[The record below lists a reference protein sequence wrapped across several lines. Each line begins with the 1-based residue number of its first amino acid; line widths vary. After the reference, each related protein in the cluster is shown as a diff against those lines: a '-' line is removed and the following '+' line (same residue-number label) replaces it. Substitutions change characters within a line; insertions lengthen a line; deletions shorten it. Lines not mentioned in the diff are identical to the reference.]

1 MLGVFETANILKRIF
16 LRMTQ
21 SNRRNWLADALRSSL
36 FLAFGIGMGASSLL
50 AFASSPMASDIDE
63 RIKQL
68 GAVAK
73 LAKVDGKIIEISIT
87 DGSALTA
94 EDIKLFAT
102 AKELTKLQILN
113 FRGLGSSDVAPL
125 FELKNLKS
133 LSLTNTVIDDS
144 AVEGIVKALPNL
156 TDLDLSSNANMSSQ
170 VLKPISELK
179 GLQTLLLMQNR
190 LNDISTRKLAQL
202 KDLKVLDL
210 RGNMEAGDL
219 TLEVLSSLPN
229 LKALKHRSTSVTDY
243 GLELLSENA
252 SIENLLIQDFAIS
265 DASGPYLAKLLK
277 LTQLE
282 IIRCQGFGNDG
293 VKALAGM
300 PLQRLTLRDLPVVA
314 DDAMLVFKDMPKL
327 KRLYLHELG
336 GVSDVGLKNLSSVE
350 SLETLDIWSIPQMT
364 DATVQVIASLPNLTE
379 LSIRSTA
386 ITDASIKTISQ
397 MPKLKRLTLKDNAAI
412 SPAALKALSDKK
424 WDKLD
429 LGNKK

>member
-1 MLGVFETANILKRIF
+1 
-16 LRMTQ
+16 MTQ
-21 SNRRNWLADALRSSL
+21 PNRRNWLSKILRSSSIL
-36 FLAFGIGMGASSLL
+36 IFAVSVGVSSIGSSASGLL
-50 AFASSPMASDIDE
+50 AADIED

-68 GAVAK
+68 GSVAK
-73 LAKVDGKIIEISIT
+73 LTKVDGKITEISIT
-87 DGSALTA
+87 DGSALTV

-102 AKELTKLQILN
+102 ATDLTKLQILN
-113 FRGLGSSDVAPL
+113 FRGLGSNDVAPL

-144 AVEGIVKALPNL
+144 AVEGIVKALPGL

-202 KDLKVLDL
+202 KELKVLDL

-219 TLEVLSSLPN
+219 TLKVLSGLPS
-229 LKALKHRSTSVTDY
+229 LKALKHRSTAVTDY
-243 GLELLSENA
+243 GVELLSENG

-265 DASGPYLAKLLK
+265 DASGPFIAKLLK

-336 GVSDVGLKNLSSVE
+336 GVSDVGLKNLSSVK

-364 DATVQVIASLPNLTE
+364 DATVEVISTLPNLTE

-386 ITDASIKTISQ
+386 ITDASIKIITQ
-397 MPKLKRLTLKDNAAI
+397 MPKLKRLTIKDNASI
-412 SPAALKALSDKK
+412 SPAALKSLSEKN

>member
-1 MLGVFETANILKRIF
+1 
-16 LRMTQ
+16 MTQ
-21 SNRRNWLADALRSSL
+21 INRRNWLKNTLRTSII
-36 FLAFGIGMGASSLL
+36 LAFGMGMGASCLPTF
-50 AFASSPMASDIDE
+50 AFSPFASDIDE

-73 LAKVDGKIIEISIT
+73 LTKVDGKITEISIT

-102 AKELTKLQILN
+102 AKDLTKLQILN
-113 FRGLGSSDVAPL
+113 FRVLGSNDVIPL

-133 LSLTNTVIDDS
+133 LALTNTVIDDS
-144 AVEGIVKALPNL
+144 AVEGIVKAFPNL

-170 VLKPISELK
+170 VLKSISELK
-179 GLQTLLLMQNR
+179 GLQSLLLLQNR

-219 TLEVLSSLPN
+219 TLEVLSGLPN
-229 LKALKHRSTSVTDY
+229 LKSLKHRSTAVTDY
-243 GLELLSENA
+243 GLELLSENG

-265 DASGPYLAKLLK
+265 DSSGPFLAKLVK
-277 LTQLE
+277 LSQLE

-327 KRLYLHELG
+327 KRLYLHELS

-364 DATVQVIASLPNLTE
+364 DATVAVIARLPNLTE

-397 MPKLKRLTLKDNAAI
+397 MPNLKRLTLKDNAAI
-412 SPAALKALSDKK
+412 SPAAVKSLSDKK
-424 WDKLD
+424 WEKLD

>member
-36 FLAFGIGMGASSLL
+36 VLAFGIGMGASSLL

-73 LAKVDGKIIEISIT
+73 LAKVDGKITEISIT

-179 GLQTLLLMQNR
+179 SLQTLLLMQNR
-190 LNDISTRKLAQL
+190 LNDISTRKLSQL

-252 SIENLLIQDFAIS
+252 SLENLLIQDFAIS

>member
-21 SNRRNWLADALRSSL
+21 TNRRNWLADALRSSL
-36 FLAFGIGMGASSLL
+36 VLAFGIGMGASSLL
-50 AFASSPMASDIDE
+50 TFAASPMASDIDE

-73 LAKVDGKIIEISIT
+73 VTKVDGKITEISIT

-102 AKELTKLQILN
+102 AKDLTKLQILN
-113 FRGLGSSDVAPL
+113 FRRLGSSDVAPL
-125 FELKNLKS
+125 FDLKNLKS

-243 GLELLSENA
+243 GLELLSENG

-364 DATVQVIASLPNLTE
+364 DASVQVIASLPNLTE

-412 SPAALKALSDKK
+412 SPGALKVLSDKK

>member
-1 MLGVFETANILKRIF
+1 
-16 LRMTQ
+16 MTQ
-21 SNRRNWLADALRSSL
+21 PNRRNWLSKILRSSSIL
-36 FLAFGIGMGASSLL
+36 IFAVSVGVSSIGSSASELL
-50 AFASSPMASDIDE
+50 AADIED

-68 GAVAK
+68 GSVAK
-73 LAKVDGKIIEISIT
+73 LTKVDGKITEISIT
-87 DGSALTA
+87 DGSALTV

-102 AKELTKLQILN
+102 ATDLTKLQILN
-113 FRGLGSSDVAPL
+113 FRGLGSNDVAPL

-144 AVEGIVKALPNL
+144 AVEGIVKALPGL

-202 KDLKVLDL
+202 KELKVLDL

-219 TLEVLSSLPN
+219 TLKVLSGLPS
-229 LKALKHRSTSVTDY
+229 LKALKHRSTAVTDY
-243 GLELLSENA
+243 GVELLSENG

-265 DASGPYLAKLLK
+265 DASGPFIAKLLK

-336 GVSDVGLKNLSSVE
+336 GVSDVGLKNLSSVK

-364 DATVQVIASLPNLTE
+364 DATVEVISTLPNLTE

-386 ITDASIKTISQ
+386 ITDASIKVITQ
-397 MPKLKRLTLKDNAAI
+397 MPKLKRLTIKDNASI
-412 SPAALKALSDKK
+412 SPAALKLLSEKK

>member
-1 MLGVFETANILKRIF
+1 
-16 LRMTQ
+16 MTQ
-21 SNRRNWLADALRSSL
+21 TNRRNWLTDNLRSS
-36 FLAFGIGMGASSLL
+36 FILAFGIGMGASSLL

-73 LAKVDGKIIEISIT
+73 VTRVDGKITEISIT

-144 AVEGIVKALPNL
+144 AVEGIVKAFPNL

-179 GLQTLLLMQNR
+179 SLQTLLLMQNR

-219 TLEVLSSLPN
+219 TLEVLSSLTN
-229 LKALKHRSTSVTDY
+229 LKALKHRSTAVTDY
-243 GLELLSENA
+243 GLELLSENG
-252 SIENLLIQDFAIS
+252 SIENLLIQDFVIS

>member
-1 MLGVFETANILKRIF
+1 MIFAIGVGV
-16 LRMTQ
+16 
-21 SNRRNWLADALRSSL
+21 SS
-36 FLAFGIGMGASSLL
+36 IGVSASSLL
-50 AFASSPMASDIDE
+50 ASDIDK
-63 RIKQL
+63 RIQQL
-68 GAVAK
+68 GSVAK
-73 LAKVDGKIIEISIT
+73 LTKADGKITEISIT
-87 DGSALTA
+87 DGSALTV

-102 AKELTKLQILN
+102 AKDLTKLQILN
-113 FRGLGSSDVAPL
+113 FRGLGSNDVEPL
-125 FELKNLKS
+125 FQLKNLKS

-144 AVEGIVKALPNL
+144 AVEKIVKALPDL
-156 TDLDLSSNANMSSQ
+156 TDLNLSSNANMSSQ

-179 GLQTLLLMQNR
+179 GLESLLLMQNR

-202 KDLKVLDL
+202 KELKVLDL

-219 TLEVLSSLPN
+219 TLKVLSGLPN
-229 LKALKHRSTSVTDY
+229 LKALKHRSTAVTDY
-243 GLELLSENA
+243 GIELLSENG

-265 DASGPYLAKLLK
+265 DASGPFIAKLLK

-314 DDAMLVFKDMPKL
+314 DDAMLVFQDMPKL

-336 GVSDVGLKNLSSVE
+336 GVSDVGLKNLSSLQT
-350 SLETLDIWSIPQMT
+350 LETLDIWSIPQMT
-364 DATVQVIASLPNLTE
+364 DATVEAIASLPNLTE

-386 ITDASIKTISQ
+386 ITDASVKIISQ
-397 MPKLKRLTLKDNAAI
+397 MPNLKRLTIKDNAGI
-412 SPAALKALSDKK
+412 SPAAVNSLSEKK

>member
-1 MLGVFETANILKRIF
+1 
-16 LRMTQ
+16 
-21 SNRRNWLADALRSSL
+21 
-36 FLAFGIGMGASSLL
+36 MGASCLPTF
-50 AFASSPMASDIDE
+50 AFSPFASDIDE

-73 LAKVDGKIIEISIT
+73 LTKVDGKITEISIT
-87 DGSALTA
+87 DGSSLTA

-102 AKELTKLQILN
+102 AKDLTKLQILN
-113 FRGLGSSDVAPL
+113 FRVLGSNDVIPL

-133 LSLTNTVIDDS
+133 LALTNTVIDDS
-144 AVEGIVKALPNL
+144 AVEGIVKAFPNL

-170 VLKPISELK
+170 VLKSISELK
-179 GLQTLLLMQNR
+179 GLQSLLLLQNR

-219 TLEVLSSLPN
+219 TLEVLSGLPN
-229 LKALKHRSTSVTDY
+229 LKSLKHRSTAVTDY
-243 GLELLSENA
+243 GLELLSENG

-265 DASGPYLAKLLK
+265 DSSGPFLAKLEK
-277 LTQLE
+277 LSQLE

-327 KRLYLHELG
+327 KRLYLHELS

-364 DATVQVIASLPNLTE
+364 DATVAVIARLPNLTE

-397 MPKLKRLTLKDNAAI
+397 MPNLKRLTLKDNAAI
-412 SPAALKALSDKK
+412 SPAAVKSLSDKK
-424 WDKLD
+424 WEKLD

>member
-1 MLGVFETANILKRIF
+1 
-16 LRMTQ
+16 MTQ
-21 SNRRNWLADALRSSL
+21 PNRRNWLTQILRSSSTL
-36 FLAFGIGMGASSLL
+36 IFAVSAGASTIGFSASGLL
-50 AFASSPMASDIDE
+50 ASDIED
-63 RIKQL
+63 RVKQL
-68 GAVAK
+68 GSVAK
-73 LAKVDGKIIEISIT
+73 LTKVDGKITEISIT
-87 DGSALTA
+87 DGSGLTV
-94 EDIKLFAT
+94 EDIKLFSS
-102 AKELTKLQILN
+102 AKDLTKLQILN
-113 FRGLGSSDVAPL
+113 FRALGSNDLAPL

-133 LSLTNTVIDDS
+133 LALTNTVIDDS
-144 AVEGIVKALPNL
+144 AVEGIVKALPGL

-190 LNDISTRKLAQL
+190 LNDISTRKLSQL
-202 KDLKVLDL
+202 KNLKVLDL

-219 TLEVLSSLPN
+219 TLEVLSGLPN
-229 LKALKHRSTSVTDY
+229 LKALKHRSTAVTDY
-243 GLELLSENA
+243 GVELLSENG

-265 DASGPYLAKLLK
+265 DASGSFIAKLSK

-336 GVSDVGLKNLSSVE
+336 GVSDVGLKNLADVQ

-364 DATVQVIASLPNLTE
+364 DATVSIIAKLPNLTE

-386 ITDASIKTISQ
+386 ITDASIKIISQ
-397 MPKLKRLTLKDNAAI
+397 MPKLKRLTIKDNAAI
-412 SPAALKALSDKK
+412 TSAALKSLSEKS